1 MKYTGSQL
9 AEVKPDEK
17 LPGFF
22 GKFIHTEDMTLAY
35 WDIKKGSVLP
45 EHTHMHTQIAQVI
58 SGEFAMTI
66 GGEGHIYRAGNV
78 VEIPGDVPHSGTAL
92 TDCIIHDIFLPVRED
107 LK

>member
-1 MKYTGSQL
+1 MKYAGTLLSDL
-9 AEVKPDEK
+9 DAIEK

-22 GKFIHTEDMTLAY
+22 GKFIHTGDMTLAY

-45 EHTHMHTQIAQVI
+45 EHAHMHTQIAQVV
-58 SGEFAMTI
+58 SGEFAMKI
-66 GGEGHIYRAGNV
+66 DGEAHLFRAGNV

-92 TDCIIHDIFLPVRED
+92 TDCVIHDIFLPARED